1 MKKKQ
6 KPQKILLLSGLLLTA
21 VGLAAAVLLFLLR
34 YEHLWLWYTVIR
46 RELAELE
53 TQISLLDNKWLFV
66 IVLFLLFAVKSVIP
80 IYPTPTVCFLTG
92 AMLPMYVSVPVNVV
106 GFCILLSIRY
116 YAGQRFGAGK
126 AWELIRKNERLRRL
140 IEQDGKG
147 NSSLLIILRLLPLMP
162 VNTISGVYGSLDFG
176 MKQFLL
182 LSVIGYMPK
191 IISFTFIG
199 RNVYDPLSPEFIVP
213 IMIFAFASGISLIF
227 VNGMWRSIEKNVRK
241 AKIRINKKL
250 QKKGRFKN
258 DKNS

>member
-6 KPQKILLLSGLLLTA
+6 KPQKSLLVFGLILIA
-21 VGLAAAVLLFLLR
+21 VSIAAAVLLFLLQ
-34 YEHLWLWYTVIR
+34 YEHLWRWYATIR

-53 TQISLLDNKWLFV
+53 LQISMLDNKWVFV
-66 IVLFLLFAVKSVIP
+66 IVLVLLFAVKSFIP

-92 AMLPMYVSVPVNVV
+92 AMLPMYMSVPVNVI
-106 GFCILLSIRY
+106 GFCVLLAIRY

-140 IEQDGKG
+140 IEQNGKG

-176 MKQFLL
+176 LGQFLL

-199 RNVYDPLSPEFIVP
+199 RNVFDPLSAEFIVP
-213 IMIFAFASGISLIF
+213 IMLFAFVSGVSLIC
-227 VNGMWRSIEKNVRK
+227 VNGIWRYIDKTLRI
-241 AKIRINKKL
+241 AKIKLKKKL
-250 QKKGRFKN
+250 QEKG
-258 DKNS
+258 SI

>member
-6 KPQKILLLSGLLLTA
+6 KSQKTLLAFGLILVA
-21 VGLAAAVLLFLLR
+21 VGIAAAVLLFLLQ
-34 YEHLWLWYTVIR
+34 YEHLWRWYTAIR

-53 TQISLLDNKWLFV
+53 LQISMLDNKWVFV
-66 IVLFLLFAVKSVIP
+66 IVLLLLFAIKSFVP

-106 GFCILLSIRY
+106 GFCVLLSVRY
-116 YAGQRFGAGK
+116 YAGKRFGAGK
-126 AWELIRKNERLRRL
+126 AWELVRKNERLRRL

-162 VNTISGVYGSLDFG
+162 VNTISGVYGSFDFG
-176 MKQFLL
+176 LGQFLL

-199 RNVYDPLSPEFIVP
+199 RNVFDPLSPEFIVP
-213 IMIFAFASGISLIF
+213 IMVFAFASGISLIC
-227 VNGMWRSIEKNVRK
+227 VNGMWRYIEKVYRTT
-241 AKIRINKKL
+241 KIKLKKKL
-250 QKKGRFKN
+250 QKKG
-258 DKNS
+258 SI

>member
-1 MKKKQ
+1 MLVLGL
-6 KPQKILLLSGLLLTA
+6 ILVA
-21 VGLAAAVLLFLLR
+21 VGIAAAVLLFLLQ
-34 YEHLWLWYTVIR
+34 YEHLWRWYAAIR

-53 TQISLLDNKWLFV
+53 LQISMLDNKWVFIL
-66 IVLFLLFAVKSVIP
+66 VLLVLFAVKSFIP

-92 AMLPMYVSVPVNVV
+92 AMLPMYMSVPVNVI
-106 GFCILLSIRY
+106 GFCVLLIIRY
-116 YAGQRFGAGK
+116 YAGKRFGAGK

-176 MKQFLL
+176 PGQFLL

-199 RNVYDPLSPEFIVP
+199 RNVFDPLSAEFIAP
-213 IMIFAFASGISLIF
+213 IMIFAFASGISLIC
-227 VNGMWRSIEKNVRK
+227 VNGMWRYIEKTLRK
-241 AKIRINKKL
+241 AKIKLKKKL
-250 QKKGRFKN
+250 QKKG
-258 DKNS
+258 SI